1 MYDCLY
7 DFGLFA
13 VYQLFNLF
21 ERKNGFQNAKCEN
34 NLTKY
39 CFYKQ

>member
-7 DFGLFA
+7 DFSLFT

-21 ERKNGFQNAKCEN
+21 ERKMVFNVKIMKKKSAKK
-34 NLTKY
+34 L
-39 CFYKQ
+39 FL